1 MKAIEDVSEA
11 AAASALATELR
22 LVIGKLNRRLRA
34 QAATGNLTQSQKSV
48 LVHLDREGSASVTS
62 LARAEGVRPQSMGAT
77 VAALQAAGMI
87 RAVPHASDGRQTV
100 LSLTPSCQRMIKA
113 GRMARQDWLFRNIT
127 AQLDSR
133 ERKKLAAGVALL
145 KRLVED

>member
-1 MKAIEDVSEA
+1 MNAIEDESEVA
-11 AAASALATELR
+11 AVSALATELR
-22 LVIGKLNRRLRA
+22 LVIGKLNRHLRA
-34 QAATGNLTQSQKSV
+34 QAKIGDFTPSQKSV

-87 RAVPHASDGRQTV
+87 RAVPHVSDGRQTV

-127 AQLDSR
+127 AQLDLN